1 MYADLVAAGRKRSIK
16 DRLYVGS
23 AEDPRPTASPI
34 TKRQRQTEG
43 ILRYDTFKD
52 DQTASSNK
60 VDAGDLRWKLQRKGL
75 QQGTESASCLR
86 EKLSGTV
93 HQQPVKSHKF
103 SGTMH
108 QQPAISDLPKTKAV
122 KEMGRP
128 VQRGGPSSKETV
140 PVTKKFPGP
149 VASNKSS
156 QTKTAPIPTCIF
168 TLIFMSLQSDMSV
181 DSLLQ
186 SLGLEKYLITF
197 KAEEVDMTALIHMTD
212 EDLKA
217 IGLPMGPRKKILLAL
232 KSRS

>member
-1 MYADLVAAGRKRSIK
+1 MLLLIYEVLC
-16 DRLYVGS
+16 
-23 AEDPRPTASPI
+23 
-34 TKRQRQTEG
+34 RQRQTEG

-86 EKLSGTV
+86 KKLSGTV
-93 HQQPVKSHKF
+93 HQLPVKSQKL

-108 QQPAISDLPKTKAV
+108 QQLAISDLPKTKAV
-122 KEMGRP
+122 TEMGRP
-128 VQRGGPSSKETV
+128 VQKGGPSSKETV
-140 PVTKKFPGP
+140 PVTKKFPGT

-156 QTKTAPIPTCIF
+156 QTK
-168 TLIFMSLQSDMSV
+168 SDMSV
-181 DSLLQ
+181 DSLLH

-212 EDLKA
+212 QDLKA

-232 KSRS
+232 QSRS

>member
-16 DRLYVGS
+16 DRLNGGS
-23 AEDPRPTASPI
+23 AEDPRPTMSPI

-75 QQGTESASCLR
+75 QQGTESRSCLH

-93 HQQPVKSHKF
+93 HQQPVKIQKL

-108 QQPAISDLPKTKAV
+108 QHPAISDLPKTKAV
-122 KEMGRP
+122 TEMGRL
-128 VQRGGPSSKETV
+128 VQKGGPSSRETV
-140 PVTKKFPGP
+140 PVTKKLPGP

-156 QTKTAPIPTCIF
+156 QTK
-168 TLIFMSLQSDMSV
+168 SDMSV

-217 IGLPMGPRKKILLAL
+217 IGLPMGPRKKILCRRTSLQ
-232 KSRS
+232 

>member
-16 DRLYVGS
+16 DRLYGGL
-23 AEDPRPTASPI
+23 AEDPRPTMSPI

-93 HQQPVKSHKF
+93 HQQPVKSQKL
-103 SGTMH
+103 SRTMH
-108 QQPAISDLPKTKAV
+108 QQPAVSDLPKMKAV

-128 VQRGGPSSKETV
+128 VQKGGPSSKETV
-140 PVTKKFPGP
+140 PVTKKFPGL

-156 QTKTAPIPTCIF
+156 QTK
-168 TLIFMSLQSDMSV
+168 SDMSV

>member
-1 MYADLVAAGRKRSIK
+1 
-16 DRLYVGS
+16 
-23 AEDPRPTASPI
+23 
-34 TKRQRQTEG
+34 
-43 ILRYDTFKD
+43 
-52 DQTASSNK
+52 
-60 VDAGDLRWKLQRKGL
+60 
-75 QQGTESASCLR
+75 
-86 EKLSGTV
+86 
-93 HQQPVKSHKF
+93 
-103 SGTMH
+103 MH

-156 QTKTAPIPTCIF
+156 QTK
-168 TLIFMSLQSDMSV
+168 SDMSV

>member
-1 MYADLVAAGRKRSIK
+1 MYADLVADGRKRSIK
-16 DRLYVGS
+16 DRLNGGS
-23 AEDPRPTASPI
+23 AEDPRPTMSPI

-86 EKLSGTV
+86 KKLSGTV
-93 HQQPVKSHKF
+93 HQLPVKSQKL

-122 KEMGRP
+122 TEMGRP
-128 VQRGGPSSKETV
+128 VQKGGPSSKETV
-140 PVTKKFPGP
+140 PVTKKFPGT

-156 QTKTAPIPTCIF
+156 QTK
-168 TLIFMSLQSDMSV
+168 SDMSV
-181 DSLLQ
+181 DSLLH

-212 EDLKA
+212 QDLKA
-217 IGLPMGPRKKILLAL
+217 IGLPMNSEGNGYNHW
-232 KSRS
+232 

>member
-16 DRLYVGS
+16 DRLNGGS
-23 AEDPRPTASPI
+23 AEDPRPTTSPI

-75 QQGTESASCLR
+75 QQGTESASCLHK
-86 EKLSGTV
+86 KLSGTV

-156 QTKTAPIPTCIF
+156 QTK
-168 TLIFMSLQSDMSV
+168 SDMSV